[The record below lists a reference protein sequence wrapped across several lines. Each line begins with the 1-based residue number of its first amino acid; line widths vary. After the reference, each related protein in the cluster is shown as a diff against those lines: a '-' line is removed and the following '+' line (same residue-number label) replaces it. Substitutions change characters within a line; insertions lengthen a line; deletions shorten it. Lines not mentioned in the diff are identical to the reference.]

1 MTELRRA
8 GAALTLAG
16 LTLCGCSRETA
27 TSAEL
32 VVVVTD
38 TSAAELLCTC
48 SPDLPKR
55 YEALRAAM
63 SRALGEKVRFEYMT
77 DFVFDSLGE
86 EQARQLREAH
96 LIIGKCTAVE
106 YVSARLGIKSGCV
119 GVLTRTNGSPEL
131 TGVWVARSGGG
142 ARGIGELAGKRISV
156 GPEWQAEKHG
166 DALRQLEAGKIK
178 PGKVTERLLCK
189 EALADVV
196 DGEADAAV
204 ISDYATALL
213 ANKAVTGGVGMS
225 VIGRTPPR
233 AYIGV
238 FATGRLGGAEGRAVS
253 EFLLRG
259 VAGDTE
265 LLEALKS
272 RRGFAPLS
280 GGKQPKGVAS
290 NSRTD
295 K

>member
-1 MTELRRA
+1 MSELSGGWRA
-8 GAALTLAG
+8 VALAVMG
-16 LTLCGCSRETA
+16 LCGCSRETA
-27 TSAEL
+27 ASAEL

-38 TSAAELLCTC
+38 TSAAELFCTC
-48 SPDLPKR
+48 SPDVPKR

-63 SRALGEKVRFEYMT
+63 GRALGGKVRFEYMT
-77 DFVFDSLGE
+77 DFLFDSPGE
-86 EQARQLREAH
+86 EQAQQLREAH

-106 YVSARLGIKSGCV
+106 YVSARLGIKSECT

-131 TGVWVARSGGG
+131 TGVWVARSEGG
-142 ARGIGELAGKRISV
+142 ARSIGELAGKRISV

-178 PGKVTERLLCK
+178 PGRVTERLLCK

-213 ANKAVTGGVGMS
+213 ANKAVTGGVGIS

-233 AYIGV
+233 PYIGV
-238 FATGRLGGAEGRAVS
+238 FATGRLGGTEGRAVS

-272 RRGFAPLS
+272 KRGFVPLA
-280 GGKQPKGVAS
+280 GGKQARGVAG
-290 NSRTD
+290 
-295 K
+295 KGQ